1 MRKQVGMIDG
11 DLLARVDACA
21 LTLGQTRRVFTERAL
36 EAWLKDSEGDPA
48 AVMER
53 RILAAAGAGNLV
65 AAEHRPTCKCPLCK
79 PAKGTR

>member
-1 MRKQVGMIDG
+1 MARKQLGMVDD

-53 RILAAAGAGNLV
+53 RILAAR
-65 AAEHRPTCKCPLCK
+65 AARETAAMARQRKLNE
-79 PAKGTR
+79 AKRGKT